1 MFPIEE
7 VLKLIVRKVLT
18 LLSAVRE
25 LKVVSNSIGSR
36 LLGMIRE
43 TLLGFEGSV
52 TCQLAGFFMMSISL
66 SHRESLLRSVIY
78 GW

>member
-1 MFPIEE
+1 MFPIR
-7 VLKLIVRKVLT
+7 VVSTLYVRKVLT

-43 TLLGFEGSV
+43 TLLGFVGSV
-52 TCQLAGFFMMSISL
+52 TCQLAGFFMMNIDIS
-66 SHRESLLRSVIY
+66 
-78 GW
+78 

>member
-1 MFPIEE
+1 MFPIR
-7 VLKLIVRKVLT
+7 VVSTLYVRKVLT

-43 TLLGFEGSV
+43 TLLGFVGSV
-52 TCQLAGFFMMSISL
+52 TCQLAGFFMMNISL
-66 SHRESLLRSVIY
+66 FRRESV
-78 GW
+78 